1 MFQVTE
7 TTMGNYGP
15 MLGNLAFNKETWIL
29 SLREVANTISS
40 FYLDFI
46 DLTPGSKVQSKLAF
60 KNFNNSFL
68 LFSAALS
75 SFVFSTFKRI
85 YTQKKKNIY
94 IYMITFLGLSSHI
107 HNS

>member
-85 YTQKKKNIY
+85 YTQKIY
-94 IYMITFLGLSSHI
+94 IYM
-107 HNS
+107 